1 MSNAGVIPPSVREV
15 DAEIKKA
22 INKER
27 KRIKRILQYAG
38 EAGINEARTSGDYTD
53 RTGNLRSST
62 GYAVAE
68 GGKVGKV
75 GNFESVAN
83 GEEGTAEGRAFAR
96 EVAERSTA
104 DFTLSLVA
112 GKEYASYVAAKGI
125 NVLDSGVNVAK
136 QTIQQLWKVKNDD

>member
-1 MSNAGVIPPSVREV
+1 M
-15 DAEIKKA
+15 
-22 INKER
+22 
-27 KRIKRILQYAG
+27 QYAG

-112 GKEYASYVAAKGI
+112 GKDYASYVAAKGM

-136 QTIQQLWKVKNDD
+136 QTIQQFWKVKNDD